1 MTTTPLNLT
10 GTTTDQRLSVPPRH
24 PRPPRP
30 LNSDELATLLRIA
43 DTLIPASGDN
53 PAASQ
58 AVDFLRYLDLA
69 LAARADV
76 FELILDA
83 ITRLSEVADPEMRA
97 ALKQMWAEDKA
108 TFDPL
113 SSILAGA
120 YFMTPQVKALI
131 GQPGPHRDPAGFEDA
146 ANELETGILDPVLE
160 RGSIYVSAAGE

>member
-1 MTTTPLNLT
+1 MTATSLNLA
-10 GTTTDQRLSVPPRH
+10 GSLDRRLSVPPRH
-24 PRPPRP
+24 PAPPRA
-30 LNSDELATLLRIA
+30 LNADELATLLRIA
-43 DTLIPASGDN
+43 DTLIPASGEN

-58 AVDFLRYLDLA
+58 AIEIGRYLDLA

-76 FELILDA
+76 FDLVLGAVDQLKDVSA
-83 ITRLSEVADPEMRA
+83 ADMRA
-97 ALKQMWAEDKA
+97 ALKQMWADDKA